1 MIACP
6 KCGALKV
13 GTTHTFVSGEWVK
26 LDKPLVRDCI
36 TPCRCGAVLRC
47 AGGSMRI
54 ATEADISTLSEEDR
68 ATIVRFMRGQL
79 VLPERES

>member
-1 MIACP
+1 
-6 KCGALKV
+6 
-13 GTTHTFVSGEWVK
+13 
-26 LDKPLVRDCI
+26 
-36 TPCRCGAVLRC
+36 
-47 AGGSMRI
+47 MRI